1 MKFLCDVHIS
11 HKIVAHLKSLGCE
24 SIHVNEI
31 LDKSETKD
39 SAICRYADENDL
51 ILITKDS
58 DFRDSFFVQRTPK
71 KLIKINLG
79 NIPNNELKIIFS
91 ENFDSL
97 YKLYSR
103 PNFLLEIDKEN
114 SKVIEME

>member
-11 HKIVAHLKSLGCE
+11 HKIVAHLKSLGFE

-39 SAICRYADENDL
+39 SDICKYSDQNDL
-51 ILITKDS
+51 ILVTKDS
-58 DFRDSFFVQRTPK
+58 DFRDSFFIKRTPK

-79 NIPNNELKIIFS
+79 NISNVELKSIFS
-91 ENFDSL
+91 ENINNFHQL
-97 YKLYSR
+97 YAR
-103 PNFLLEIDKEN
+103 PNFLLEIDKESIN
-114 SKVIEME
+114 VIELD

>member
-24 SIHVNEI
+24 SIHVNGI
-31 LDKSETKD
+31 LNKSETKD
-39 SAICRYADENDL
+39 SDICRFSDEHNL

-58 DFRDSFFVQRTPK
+58 DFRDSFFIKRTPK

-79 NIPNNELKIIFS
+79 NISNDELKAIFS
-91 ENFDSL
+91 DHMNTL
-97 YKLYSR
+97 YQLYSK
-103 PNFLLEIDKEN
+103 PNFMLEIDKEN
-114 SKVIEME
+114 INVIELE